1 MNTFLTIIIL
11 MVILNA
17 MASFIPFLMPRAPAE
32 LVLPYQMWFNA
43 FLIFILVLPHSV
55 GNFTLFK
62 DIKT

>member
-1 MNTFLTIIIL
+1 

-43 FLIFILVLPHSV
+43 ILIFILVLPHSV